1 MRLSFPAAL
10 ALRAVLSAA
19 LVLGTWNPTG
29 YSWAHSAASLWR
41 QGAGGKYGLFALST
55 VILTIAWVVL
65 GRATW
70 KALGVI
76 GWVLT
81 ALLLGALLWAAKDAG
96 LLDVSRSV
104 GSWVV
109 LACIVVVHTV
119 GLSWGDLRRKAT
131 PAPEPFRPR

>member
-10 ALRAVLSAA
+10 GLRFALSTGV
-19 LVLGTWNPTG
+19 VVGTWNPTG
-29 YSWAHSAASLWR
+29 YSWVHYASHTWR
-41 QGAGGKYGLFALST
+41 HPNGLFALST
-55 VILTIAWVVL
+55 IILTIAWVVL

-70 KALGVI
+70 KALGII
-76 GWVLT
+76 GWALT

-109 LACIVVVHTV
+109 LVCIVVVHTV

>member
-10 ALRAVLSAA
+10 GLRFAISTA

-29 YSWAHSAASLWR
+29 YSWAHYARSIWPHVN
-41 QGAGGKYGLFALST
+41 GLFAMMT

-81 ALLLGALLWAAKDAG
+81 AALLGTLVWAASDFG
-96 LLDVSRSV
+96 LFDVHNRTV
-104 GSWVV
+104 GAW
-109 LACIVVVHTV
+109 IVVIGIIIVHTV